1 MKIGQIV
8 DKIPVVKVHKKSDLL
23 VDSETLLGV
32 EVEVEN
38 CVKLYG
44 ANEKFASYWTHKE
57 DPSLRNNGREFVFA
71 EPLFGHDAIN
81 AIEFLCL
88 RAKEHNWKI
97 STLTG
102 EHVHVDVRNMELEEF
117 RNFMTV
123 YALMEPLIYNWV
135 GDNRHENM
143 FCAPWYISEMDLTVV
158 SSIVKKQIPQGSILG
173 YLKNLKKY
181 TGLNLQA
188 LYKFGT
194 VEFRMLKTTFD
205 PKRTIDWL
213 NIILSLKKYAQIPGL
228 TAEDICK
235 SARNEGA
242 FSFARKVF
250 GPVLLEKMWYY
261 DFSKDIIGLAGPIA
275 DYFLDTAKDLFI
287 KNKGDLF
294 EWSRIHKL
302 SDTKEDED
310 ELGNHAG
317 HSLWRSRRVAVPK
330 KARRA
335 SARDD
340 TSKPLRKSVRDG
352 DILYTYS
359 RAVSMDFMK
368 PSSDPE
374 QEESI

>member
-44 ANEKFASYWTHKE
+44 ANEKFASYWVHKE

-81 AIEFLCL
+81 AIDFLCI

-102 EHVHVDVRNMELEEF
+102 LHVHVDVRNMELDEF
-117 RNFMTV
+117 RNFMTL
-123 YALMEPLIYNWV
+123 YALTEPLIYNWV
-135 GDNRHENM
+135 GDSRHENM
-143 FCAPWYISEMDLTVV
+143 FCAPWYLSEMDLGVV

-181 TGLNLQA
+181 TGLNLNA

-205 PKRTIDWL
+205 NRRIIDWL
-213 NIILSLKKYAQIPGL
+213 NILLSLKKYAQTQGL

-235 SARNEGA
+235 DAHKNGA
-242 FSFARKVF
+242 FAFARKVF
-250 GPVLLEKMWYY
+250 GAVLLEKMWYMDY
-261 DFSKDIIGLAGPIA
+261 SKDIIGLAGPIA
-275 DYFLDTAKDLFI
+275 DHFLDTAKDLFV

-294 EWSRIHKL
+294 EWSRIHRL
-302 SDTKEDED
+302 GDNTGDED
-310 ELGNHAG
+310 EQGNHPG
-317 HSLWRSRRVAVPK
+317 HSLWRSRRLKPEASLTR
-330 KARRA
+330 KARR
-335 SARDD
+335 
-340 TSKPLRKSVRDG
+340 
-352 DILYTYS
+352 
-359 RAVSMDFMK
+359 
-368 PSSDPE
+368 PSSDAVEKKTKSKGIYTFSSMPMPSGWFNE
-374 QEESI
+374 GPVAGQEEDI